1 MNNILRYKNELILIA
16 SILFMLFGYS
26 FKSSQFDKINTIQQ
40 KSQSEYRDILEADRL
55 KNIWSNPNVSTRVK
69 SLLHIVPTSKVTW
82 NQKHKKL
89 VVNYHSLTPIELN
102 KVLNKIL
109 NISVIIKMISISH
122 SGQNYTLELICK
134 W

>member
-69 SLLHIVPTSKVTW
+69 SLLHIVPTSKVT
-82 NQKHKKL
+82 
-89 VVNYHSLTPIELN
+89 
-102 KVLNKIL
+102 
-109 NISVIIKMISISH
+109 
-122 SGQNYTLELICK
+122 
-134 W
+134 